1 MKKLTL
7 LVSAFALMITVALA
21 EVNLGVSAM
30 YLDVEASGKQ
40 KLKTS
45 NLEATKTHSDDA
57 IAAEL
62 FLETVN
68 SDGLVL
74 GIAVIPG
81 EAEIGSSSE
90 SRTDKLTSGTVTV
103 TNKAAAEFSNHTT
116 LYTNIPLR
124 GSDAYVK
131 LGFGFVNVK
140 STESLGTGA
149 QYGDENVNFGTIG
162 LGYNRTLDNGLFA
175 RVEGSYS
182 SYEEISLNSTGSD
195 AVSTI
200 TADLDVITARF
211 SIGKTF

>member
-7 LVSAFALMITVALA
+7 FVSAFAFMITGALA
-21 EVNLGVSAM
+21 EINLGVSAM

-57 IAAEL
+57 MAAEL
-62 FLETVN
+62 FLEKVN

-116 LYTNIPLR
+116 LYTNIPLK

-131 LGFGFVNVK
+131 LGLGFVNVK

-149 QYGDENVNFGTIG
+149 QYGDENINFGTIG